1 MNSDQLVAVISSLT
15 TLIIGIATVILQYE
29 KRKIKR
35 LSEKIKSREKQ
46 LYTALIAIQG
56 YQILENEI
64 ADDKN
69 IDRSYFKRDF
79 RRKYP
84 KYFENPSY
92 LEPVKIKELISNI
105 K

>member
-1 MNSDQLVAVISSLT
+1 MNSDQLVAIISSFT

-35 LSEKIKSREKQ
+35 LSEKLKTREKQ
-46 LYTALIAIQG
+46 LNTALIAIQG

-64 ADDKN
+64 ADEKN
-69 IDRSYFKRDF
+69 IDRSFFKRNF
-79 RRKYP
+79 RGKHP
-84 KYFENPSY
+84 TYFENTQF
-92 LEPVKIKELISNI
+92 LEPVKIRELILNI

>member
-1 MNSDQLVAVISSLT
+1 MNSDQLTAVISSLT

-35 LSEKIKSREKQ
+35 MFEKIRTRERQ
-46 LYTALIAIQG
+46 LHTALIAIQG

-64 ADDKN
+64 ADEKN
-69 IDRSYFKRDF
+69 IDRSFFKSDF

-84 KYFENPSY
+84 IYFENPQF
-92 LEPVKIKELISNI
+92 LEPMRIKELISNI